1 MKFELDIK
9 TILAI
14 GSIIALLGGFYYST
28 QYRLTSLEKR
38 VEQATAQLDVQSG
51 ELSQMQKQLKSKS
64 KKEKTTK
71 VTE

>member
-28 QYRLTSLEKR
+28 QHRLTSLEEK
-38 VEQATAQLDVQSG
+38 VEQASAQLDIQSG

>member
-28 QYRLTSLEKR
+28 QYRLTSLEEK
-38 VEQATAQLDVQSG
+38 VEQASAQLDIQSG

>member
-28 QYRLTSLEKR
+28 QYRLTSLEEK
-38 VEQATAQLDVQSG
+38 VEQASAQLDIQSG

-71 VTE
+71 ATE

>member
-1 MKFELDIK
+1 VKFELDIK

-28 QYRLTSLEKR
+28 QYRLTSLEEK
-38 VEQATAQLDVQSG
+38 VEQASAQLDIQSG